1 MSENELQPPDR
12 YSPSEEK
19 ERLRAGDDVM
29 RDQALRDVLRDV
41 AYKRPRASLRA
52 HVAATVLAMIAL
64 VTWLLPVPGLRPDIP
79 FPIPPADEHAGLRF
93 ATYVQAQ
100 QVEAFRQTRGRL
112 PDVLQ
117 ETGEPLPG
125 MSYERL
131 DARTYRLGG
140 ATERSS
146 VNWVSSDSLTA
157 LLRDADKRL
166 PALSR

>member
-1 MSENELQPPDR
+1 MSENELRPPDR
-12 YSPSEEK
+12 YDPSEEK
-19 ERLRAGDDVM
+19 DRLRALDDVM
-29 RDQALRDVLRDV
+29 RDQALREVLRGV
-41 AYKRPRASLRA
+41 AYRRPRASLRA

-64 VTWLLPVPGLRPDIP
+64 VTWLLPVPGLQPDIP
-79 FPIPPADEHAGLRF
+79 FPILPADEHAGLRF
-93 ATYVQAQ
+93 ATYIQAQ

-125 MSYERL
+125 MTYERL

-146 VNWVSSDSLTA
+146 VSWVSSDSLTA
-157 LLRDADKRL
+157 LLLDADKRL

>member
-1 MSENELQPPDR
+1 MSENKPQPPNRDSR
-12 YSPSEEK
+12 SEEK
-19 ERLRAGDDVM
+19 ERLRVIDDLL
-29 RDQALRDVLRDV
+29 RDQALRDVLRNV
-41 AYKRPRASLRA
+41 AYRRPRASFCAR
-52 HVAATVLAMIAL
+52 VAATVLAMIAL
-64 VTWLLPVPGLRPDIP
+64 VTWLFPMPGLQPDIP
-79 FPIPPADEHAGLRF
+79 FPILPADEQAGLRF

-100 QVEAFRQTRGRL
+100 QVEAFRQIRGRL
-112 PDVLQ
+112 PDVLR

-125 MSYERL
+125 MTYERL

>member
-1 MSENELQPPDR
+1 
-12 YSPSEEK
+12 
-19 ERLRAGDDVM
+19 
-29 RDQALRDVLRDV
+29 
-41 AYKRPRASLRA
+41 
-52 HVAATVLAMIAL
+52 MIAL
-64 VTWLLPVPGLRPDIP
+64 VTWLLPVPGPRPDIP

-112 PDVLQ
+112 PDVLK

-125 MSYERL
+125 MTYERL

-140 ATERSS
+140 ATERSF